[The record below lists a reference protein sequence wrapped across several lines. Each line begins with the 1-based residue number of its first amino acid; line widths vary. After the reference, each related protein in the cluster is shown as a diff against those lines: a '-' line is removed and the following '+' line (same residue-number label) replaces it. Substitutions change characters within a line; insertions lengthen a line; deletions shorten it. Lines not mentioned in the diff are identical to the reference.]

1 VHLLVLDHSTFTQM
15 VVMVSLVLLLV
26 DQQLVR
32 MNQSKRSLDMMTE
45 DEHLW
50 TFIQAQKVTTPT
62 EEITALRS
70 SVYFPDYK

>member
-1 VHLLVLDHSTFTQM
+1 
-15 VVMVSLVLLLV
+15 
-26 DQQLVR
+26 
-32 MNQSKRSLDMMTE
+32 MTE